1 MGDAWR
7 PLRPTPQYRGHLCV
21 CLVRDGTKCSR
32 HVHRLVLE
40 AFLGPCPPGLI
51 CCHNDGDPANNRLS
65 NLRWDTYKSNSEDML
80 RHGTRRMGSAAGAKL
95 DEEDVLGIRRLK
107 AGGRPDG
114 RSGRPLRRQ
123 PTQHRSHRLSQVV
136 EASPVTGRW
145 RRSQVPALRQRRA
158 SVPTR
163 RAR

>member
-21 CLVRDGTKCSR
+21 CLVRDGTKWSR

-80 RHGTRRMGSAAGAKL
+80 RHGTRRMGSAAGSKL
-95 DEEDVLGIRRLK
+95 DEEAVLGIRRLK
-107 AGGRPDG
+107 AGGVRMDELAARYGVSRPNI
-114 RSGRPLRRQ
+114 
-123 PTQHRSHRLSQVV
+123 
-136 EASPVTGRW
+136 EAIVY
-145 RRSQVPALRQRRA
+145 RRSWKHLP
-158 SVPTR
+158 
-163 RAR
+163 